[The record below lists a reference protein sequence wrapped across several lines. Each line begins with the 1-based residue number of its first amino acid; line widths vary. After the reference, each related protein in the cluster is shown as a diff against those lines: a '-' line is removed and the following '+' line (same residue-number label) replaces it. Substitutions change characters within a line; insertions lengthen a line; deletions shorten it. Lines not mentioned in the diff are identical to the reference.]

1 MCQPGLPLPSWVS
14 QDTSPS
20 ASWHSRPNEKQQ
32 AHRQANKITP
42 VDTARDSMLE
52 QSRCAYFERLPERE
66 ISGAALLG
74 GGVKG
79 HTALRG
85 SRFKP
90 FYVEAS

>member
-1 MCQPGLPLPSWVS
+1 
-14 QDTSPS
+14 
-20 ASWHSRPNEKQQ
+20 
-32 AHRQANKITP
+32 
-42 VDTARDSMLE
+42 MLE